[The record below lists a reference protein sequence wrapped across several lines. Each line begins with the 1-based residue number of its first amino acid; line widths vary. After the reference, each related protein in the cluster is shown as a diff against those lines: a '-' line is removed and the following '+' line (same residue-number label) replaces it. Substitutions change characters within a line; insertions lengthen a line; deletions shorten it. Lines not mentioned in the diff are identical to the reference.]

1 MSGKTSIESKNNRVT
16 ALTCSVAG
24 SGTTPS
30 AGVDLNGEYLVGIE
44 FDSGLD
50 GTSLGF
56 TVAPTLAGTYVA
68 LHTGA
73 ADYSKTVAAS
83 KRVILDPTQFLGVRY
98 IKPVVASQTGATT
111 ITLYT
116 VKAI

>member
-1 MSGKTSIESKNNRVT
+1 MSGKTCIESKNNKVT
-16 ALTCSVAG
+16 ALTVSVANG
-24 SGTTPS
+24 ATTS
-30 AGVDLNGEYLVGIE
+30 AAGVDLNGEYLVGVE

-50 GTSLGF
+50 GTTLGF
-56 TVAPTLAGTYVA
+56 TVAPSLAGTYVA

-83 KRVILDPTQFLGVRY
+83 KRIFVDPTQFLGVRY
-98 IKPVVASQTGATT
+98 IKPVVGSQTGATT